1 MLGAAYNLWMY
12 KRVIFGAVTSPKV
25 AALKDLN
32 AEEFIVLGLLALAV
46 LAMGV
51 WPNPMLDVTHAT
63 VDTLLAHL
71 QRGKLGL

>member
-1 MLGAAYNLWMY
+1 VDVQAGHF
-12 KRVIFGAVTSPKV
+12 RRGDQCQS
-25 AALKDLN
+25 AALKDLK

-63 VDTLLAHL
+63 VDNLLAHL